1 MALGLTAVGCVCV
14 QAEAED
20 AAEASDD
27 DDDDAAMAAA
37 EGEALSAAGTAHD
50 EEEDDDEEELGVGR
64 AGLFGRQRLFLSR
77 EVNVEVLLFVL
88 RACGAPNH
96 HQSSPWPHCRPGP
109 FPYS

>member
-1 MALGLTAVGCVCV
+1 MCL

-20 AAEASDD
+20 AAEASDA

-50 EEEDDDEEELGVGR
+50 EEEDDEEELGVGR
-64 AGLFGRQRLFLSR
+64 AGLFGRLRLFLSR

-96 HQSSPWPHCRPGP
+96 HRSSPWPHCRPGP

>member
-1 MALGLTAVGCVCV
+1 MAACVSV

-20 AAEASDD
+20 AAEASDAD

-96 HQSSPWPHCRPGP
+96 HQSSPRPHCRPEP
-109 FPYS
+109 FP

>member
-1 MALGLTAVGCVCV
+1 MCGCVCV

-20 AAEASDD
+20 EAEASDA

-50 EEEDDDEEELGVGR
+50 EEEDDEEELGVGR

-88 RACGAPNH
+88 RACGAPNPPELCLA
-96 HQSSPWPHCRPGP
+96 SHCRPVP